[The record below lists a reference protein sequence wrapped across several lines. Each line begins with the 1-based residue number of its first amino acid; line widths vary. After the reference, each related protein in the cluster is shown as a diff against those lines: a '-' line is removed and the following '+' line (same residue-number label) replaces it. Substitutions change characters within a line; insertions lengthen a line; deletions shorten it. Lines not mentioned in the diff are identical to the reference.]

1 MNNIRVKICGI
12 TNKKDLY
19 AAAASGVDALGF
31 VVGVEASPRNLSVSE
46 ARKLIKLVPL
56 FVNSVVVT
64 TNESLIEIEEMCKC
78 LQPNSVQIHGNS
90 IRSDL
95 KFLKKKIPNL
105 LLIGAIKAKPYT
117 AIIEAN
123 EFSTRFDGIL
133 LDSYVKGKSGGTGIV
148 HNWKL
153 SLQIKEIINPT
164 PLILAG
170 GLKPENVANAI
181 RDVQPYAV
189 DVSSGVEKKP
199 GIKDHQKI
207 RNFIKNAKS
216 EKNEQIP
223 N

>member
-1 MNNIRVKICGI
+1 MNRVRVKICGI

-19 AAAASGVDALGF
+19 AAAVSGADAIGF
-31 VVGVEASPRNLSVSE
+31 VVGVESSPRNLSTSE
-46 ARKLIKLVPL
+46 AKKLIKLVPV

-64 TNESLIEIEEMCKC
+64 TNESLNEIIKMCKY

-95 KFLKKKIPNL
+95 KFLKKEIPNL
-105 LLIGAIKAKPYT
+105 LLIGAINAKPYNG
-117 AIIEAN
+117 IKEAK
-123 EFSTRFDGIL
+123 ELSTRFDAIL
-133 LDSYVKGKSGGTGIV
+133 LDSYVKGKAGGTGVV

-181 RDVQPYAV
+181 RDAKPYAV

-199 GIKDHQKI
+199 GIKDHKKI
-207 RNFIKNAKS
+207 SNFIKNAKS
-216 EKNEQIP
+216 EKNE
-223 N
+223 

>member
-1 MNNIRVKICGI
+1 MSRVRVKICGI

-19 AAAASGVDALGF
+19 AAAVSGTDAIGF
-31 VVGVEASPRNLSVSE
+31 VVGVESSPRNLSTSE
-46 ARKLIKLVPL
+46 ARKLIKLVPV

-64 TNESLIEIEEMCKC
+64 TNESLNEIIKMCKY

-95 KFLKKKIPNL
+95 RFLKKEIPNL
-105 LLIGAIKAKPYT
+105 LLIGAINAKPYNG
-117 AIIEAN
+117 IKEAK
-123 EFSTRFDGIL
+123 ELSTRFDAIL
-133 LDSYVKGKSGGTGIV
+133 LDSYVKGKAGGTGVV

-181 RDVQPYAV
+181 RDAKPYAV

-199 GIKDHQKI
+199 GIKDHKKI
-207 RNFIKNAKS
+207 SNFIKNAKS
-216 EKNEQIP
+216 EKNE
-223 N
+223 